1 MTRVLLATLLLL
13 VIVLQPIVEGRHVRE
28 LSSDT
33 ESDGDS
39 DDSASK
45 SRQDS
50 HTTSDSSNSVF
61 DNTAVVCVVA
71 VVVLAVVV
79 AGIVLVV
86 VRRRRRQ
93 ALERNSHGDATSPP
107 SERHLQLGVAYASQ

>member
-1 MTRVLLATLLLL
+1 MARVLLATLLLL
-13 VIVLQPIVEGRHVRE
+13 AMALQPIVEGRHVRE
-28 LSSDT
+28 LTSDT
-33 ESDGDS
+33 DSDDDS

-50 HTTSDSSNSVF
+50 RTSSDSGNSIF

-71 VVVLAVVV
+71 VVVLAVAV
-79 AGIVLVV
+79 AGVVLVV

-93 ALERNSHGDATSPP
+93 ALERNSLGDATSPP